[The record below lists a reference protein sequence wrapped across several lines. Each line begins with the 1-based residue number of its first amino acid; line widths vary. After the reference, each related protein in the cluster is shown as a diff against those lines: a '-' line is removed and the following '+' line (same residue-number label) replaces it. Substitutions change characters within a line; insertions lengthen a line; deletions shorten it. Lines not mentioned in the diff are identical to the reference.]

1 MFRTALMLATAA
13 AIALTAT
20 SGAFAGGKGK
30 YRLSVSN
37 SNGKVIFDDGVPDG
51 RGCVVGT
58 RAIWSPGLGKFI
70 QIPASKCNF

>member
-20 SGAFAGGKGK
+20 SGAFAKPKAGFTI
-30 YRLSVSN
+30 SDTS
-37 SNGKVIFDDGVPDG
+37 GKVIFDDGVPDG

-58 RAIWSPGLGKFI
+58 RAIWVPSLGTFVK
-70 QIPASKCNF
+70 IPASKCNF

>member
-1 MFRTALMLATAA
+1 MFRTALMLATSA

-20 SGAFAGGKGK
+20 SGAFAKGK
-30 YRLSVSN
+30 YHLTVSN
-37 SNGKVIFDDGVPDG
+37 PNGKVIFDDGVPDG